1 MQGPMLRLAIIINPR
16 GGTLAR
22 EGAPLLDALTAHDA
36 VCQVERLE
44 DDAAKAL
51 TAIDI
56 DAVDAL
62 AIAGGDGTIRAVT
75 AAAVD
80 ARCPLPL
87 LPLPLGTAN
96 LLPRALYGDRDAK
109 ALLDEIDQFER
120 HDLVAGDLNGH
131 LFLIA
136 AAIGFPTALARARE
150 SLRDEGRRHPLTS
163 ALRNAVA
170 SLGQSFR
177 PRLHCRF
184 DGEEVPGRASGL
196 YVTLAT
202 DPLHETLSPD
212 PQAGDTDED
221 KGDFTAV
228 LTRWRHIGDLA
239 AAPVDTLTRNDNPDA
254 RTRPLAFSQAD
265 IRSRKPLAAMI
276 DGEPITLGREAQLSR
291 RTAPVTVLKPLA

>member
-1 MQGPMLRLAIIINPR
+1 MPRLAIIINPR

-22 EGAPLLDALTAHDA
+22 EGAPLLDALTAHDS
-36 VCQVERLE
+36 VQQVETLE
-44 DDAAKAL
+44 GDAEKAL
-51 TAIDI
+51 SSIAFDRF
-56 DAVDAL
+56 DAL

-75 AAAVD
+75 AAAIQ

-96 LLPRALYGDRDAK
+96 LLPRALYGDRDALS
-109 ALLDEIDQFER
+109 LLDEAGRFER
-120 HDLVAGDLNGH
+120 HDLAAGDLNGN

-150 SLRDEGRRHPLTS
+150 SLRDEDRRQPLTG

-177 PRLHCRF
+177 PRLQCRF
-184 DGEEVPGRASGL
+184 DGQVARGRASGL

-202 DPLHETLSPD
+202 DPLHDTLHPD
-212 PQAGDTDED
+212 PPADADESR
-221 KGDFTAV
+221 GDFTAV
-228 LTRWRHIGDLA
+228 LTRWRHLGDLA
-239 AAPVDTLTRNDNPDA
+239 IAPVDTLTRNNDPDA
-254 RTRPLAFSQAD
+254 RTRPLAFSRAE

-276 DGEPITLGREAQLSR
+276 DGEPLTLGREARLSR
-291 RTAPVTVLKPLA
+291 RPEPVTVLKPPA